1 LTTVKELKAYLET
14 LPEDT
19 EVNVACQYS
28 GSYYYDGTEWRDMN
42 LHPYEGNVEYIMGTE
57 GVPGTLYL
65 GDA

>member
-19 EVNVACQYS
+19 EVRVACQYS
-28 GSYYYDGTEWRDMN
+28 GSYYNGTAWREMN
-42 LHPYEGNVEYIMGTE
+42 LHPYEGNVEHFPDWVDGP
-57 GVPGTLYL
+57 GVLYL

>member
-19 EVNVACQYS
+19 EVTVACQYS
-28 GSYYYDGTEWRDMN
+28 GSYYIGTEWREMN
-42 LHPYEGNVEYIMGTE
+42 LHPYEGNVDYHAGTE
-57 GVPGTLYL
+57 VVPGTLYL